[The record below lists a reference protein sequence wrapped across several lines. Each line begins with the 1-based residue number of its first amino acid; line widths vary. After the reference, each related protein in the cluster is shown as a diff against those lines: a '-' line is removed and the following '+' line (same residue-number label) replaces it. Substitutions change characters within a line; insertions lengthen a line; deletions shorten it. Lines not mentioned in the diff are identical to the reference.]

1 MKGSAQ
7 SISWTPH
14 TANTAGTDT
23 ELMVV
28 QYTPQEDETVDEEVL
43 QTTDCVVTVEKEGEV
58 DYTRANIICR
68 TSFFSTGWRRDRS
81 DRCCIP
87 G

>member
-28 QYTPQEDETVDEEVL
+28 QITPQEDETVDEEEVGES
-43 QTTDCVVTVEKEGEV
+43 QTTDGAVEEGKEV
-58 DYTRANIICR
+58 
-68 TSFFSTGWRRDRS
+68 FV
-81 DRCCIP
+81 
-87 G
+87 